1 MKLIRLPET
10 LAKTGLSRTRCYVLI
25 AKGEFPQPVKL
36 GLNARAI
43 AFPETEV
50 DAWIA
55 ERIAER
61 EAA

>member
-25 AKGEFPQPVKL
+25 SNGEFPQPVKL
-36 GLNARAI
+36 GPNARAI
-43 AFPETEV
+43 AFPETEI
-50 DAWIA
+50 DDWIA

>member
-1 MKLIRLPET
+1 MRLIRLPEA
-10 LAKTGLSRTRCYVLI
+10 LERTGLTRTRCYVLI

-36 GLNARAI
+36 APNARAI
-43 AFPETEV
+43 GFSEPEI

-55 ERIAER
+55 TRMANR